1 MATSESNLGKYDG
14 MDEAALDA
22 HIRLRVEA
30 EVSAYK
36 KALGKYEGM
45 DEAALDAHIRLHVE
59 AEVSAYKK
67 ALADEKLAKR
77 IEERARARDAA
88 RNVFHKLIHGGDDEQ
103 A

>member
-1 MATSESNLGKYDG
+1 MATSESKLGKYDG

-22 HIRLRVEA
+22 HIRLR
-30 EVSAYK
+30 
-36 KALGKYEGM
+36 
-45 DEAALDAHIRLHVE
+45 VE

>member
-36 KALGKYEGM
+36 KAL
-45 DEAALDAHIRLHVE
+45 
-59 AEVSAYKK
+59 
-67 ALADEKLAKR
+67 ADEKLADR
-77 IEERARARDAA
+77 IEKRVRARDAA
-88 RNVFHKLIHGGDDEQ
+88 RNAFHKLIHGGDDEQ

>member
-30 EVSAYK
+30 ALSVYK
-36 KALGKYEGM
+36 KALS
-45 DEAALDAHIRLHVE
+45 DERL
-59 AEVSAYKK
+59 ANRI
-67 ALADEKLAKR
+67 DER
-77 IEERARARDAA
+77 VRARDAA
-88 RNVFHKLIHGGDDEQ
+88 RNAFRKLIDGGDDEQ